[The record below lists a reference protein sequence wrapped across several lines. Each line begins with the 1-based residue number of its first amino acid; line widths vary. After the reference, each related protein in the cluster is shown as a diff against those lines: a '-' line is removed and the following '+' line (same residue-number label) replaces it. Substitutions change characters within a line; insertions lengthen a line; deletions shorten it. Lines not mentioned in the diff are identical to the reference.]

1 MASAGNGGPS
11 HLAGELF
18 GMLTG
23 VNFLHVPYR
32 GNAPAVTDLLG
43 GQVQMYFGFLPGSL
57 GHIRAGKLRALA
69 VTTAR
74 RLDVLPEIP
83 TVGDFVEGY
92 EASAW
97 TGIGA
102 PRNTAIEI
110 IDTLNNAINAGL
122 ADPKIKMRLAELG
135 AAPFVISPGD
145 FTKFI
150 AEETEKWGKVVMF
163 AGIKPE

>member
-1 MASAGNGGPS
+1 MGKFRCISASCLVARTYQGWKTPCAGGDNRE
-11 HLAGELF
+11 A
-18 GMLTG
+18 LTCCRKFRSG
-23 VNFLHVPYR
+23 RF
-32 GNAPAVTDLLG
+32 
-43 GQVQMYFGFLPGSL
+43 
-57 GHIRAGKLRALA
+57 
-69 VTTAR
+69 R
-74 RLDVLPEIP
+74 R
-83 TVGDFVEGY
+83 GY